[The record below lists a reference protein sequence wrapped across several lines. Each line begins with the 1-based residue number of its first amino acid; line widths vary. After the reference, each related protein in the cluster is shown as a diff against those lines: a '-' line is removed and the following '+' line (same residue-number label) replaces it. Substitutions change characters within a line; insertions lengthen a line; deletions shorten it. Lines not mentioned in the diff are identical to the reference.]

1 VREIEKERELVCV
14 CHFGLTHKRILGLRE
29 KGQEQC
35 VPASWTMLQ
44 ERKAGAVG
52 ELSGQNEDGNCEHGE
67 HRVLVFVVWRIAAF
81 LCPFRSGSDDKH
93 STVKRS
99 SHTTAE
105 NCGAGTA
112 LTMTSSPVSVNHFDV
127 LGVDRKAS
135 KGDIRKAYQRLLLKW
150 HPDKNFGSEE
160 STEIFKR
167 INEAYKVQGCP
178 CVELARHALL

>member
-1 VREIEKERELVCV
+1 VSSREYHARTRQRGMLPLFLAEQQMRGNRALPGAAFKGMTHTQWWQESSGTSGLCVCQRLCVREIEKERELVCV

-81 LCPFRSGSDDKH
+81 CVRFARDQ
-93 STVKRS
+93 TIN
-99 SHTTAE
+99 TA
-105 NCGAGTA
+105 
-112 LTMTSSPVSVNHFDV
+112 
-127 LGVDRKAS
+127 RS
-135 KGDIRKAYQRLLLKW
+135 KG
-150 HPDKNFGSEE
+150 
-160 STEIFKR
+160 
-167 INEAYKVQGCP
+167 
-178 CVELARHALL
+178 ARTQQPKTAVRARR